1 MNDPIKLFSQ
11 GGSTSIHIDARITE
25 EGDLLLSGQDIG
37 EIPEKFFGD
46 SDYEYWLTVPASEK
60 DRLLLALLE
69 KHYGG
74 DSCVISHVA
83 EMKSCID
90 VQLVVKSGPEGS
102 STSFQLP

>member
-1 MNDPIKLFSQ
+1 MSEVIKLFSQ

-37 EIPEKFFGD
+37 EIPEQFFGD

-74 DSCVISHVA
+74 DSCVISSLRELMESKDIPHNFH
-83 EMKSCID
+83 SH
-90 VQLVVKSGPEGS
+90 
-102 STSFQLP
+102 